1 MASELKLARLTLA
14 LSRRAIARRAGVAR
28 STVERVEAAAVN
40 VEVET
45 LVAIMAAAGLDL
57 VLQAYVGT
65 GLRLRDSGQMTLV
78 EQLRRLAAPYWRPQ
92 VEVAAGDYGRS
103 ADVVFYGAEEILH
116 FEVERRAITFEAQLR
131 SAKRKRETLA
141 AKGDRPVR
149 LVLVIEDTHRN
160 REALVAHADLIRS
173 QLPATSRDVLRSLRL
188 GAPLGRDG
196 LLWLRRR
203 RT

>member
-1 MASELKLARLTLA
+1 
-14 LSRRAIARRAGVAR
+14 VAR

-45 LVAIMAAAGLDL
+45 LVAVMAAAGLDL
-57 VLQAYVGT
+57 VLQAYEGT

-78 EQLRRLAAPYWRPQ
+78 EQVRRVAAPYWRAQ

-103 ADVVFYGAEEILH
+103 ADVVFYGAEEVLH
-116 FEVERRAITFEAQLR
+116 HEVERRAINFQAQLR
-131 SAKRKRETLA
+131 SAKRKREALA

-160 REALVAHADLIRS
+160 REALAAHTDLINS
-173 QLPATSRDVLRSLRL
+173 QLPATSRDVLRALRL
-188 GAPLGRDG
+188 GQPLGRDG

-203 RT
+203 GS